1 MQPNTISLDVDTLND
16 TAAVVTEVYTRFEEY
31 LNRSKYIGENHS
43 LASRDEL
50 TLYRTFPKQAGNF
63 KGVGKSAVK
72 FAVDITVPGVD
83 ASTTLTSPI
92 IMEISFSVPVGA
104 LPADVLL
111 ARQRGLALLDLDS
124 VMAPLNDGL
133 MV

>member
-1 MQPNTISLDVDTLND
+1 MQPNTITLSVDTLND
-16 TAAVVTEVYTRFEEY
+16 AAAIVDETLTRFEEY

-43 LASRDEL
+43 LSSRDEL

-63 KGVGKSAVK
+63 KGVGKSAAK
-72 FAVDITVPGVD
+72 FAFDVSVPGVD
-83 ASTTLTSPI
+83 ATTTLTSPI
-92 IMEISFSVPVGA
+92 IMEISFSVPVGTT
-104 LPADVLL
+104 PADVLL
-111 ARQRGLALLDLDS
+111 MRQRGLALLDLDA